1 MKSRGWLKRKRAAA
15 ANRNSHSGG
24 LARPNK
30 ALEISESMNE
40 NITELHNI
48 FTFTPDLVIRDFESK
63 LIEGRLALVYLTG
76 LVDKNS
82 INNNVLRPLL
92 APLERGQT
100 SIMDLLSVGKVTTLY
115 DFNEVEEA
123 ILQGSSLLFIEG
135 RKEALSVETHGWPQR
150 AIEDP
155 QLEASLKGAHQGF
168 VETGIQNIALIR
180 RYIPNRELKIKEYLI
195 GERGASKV
203 SVLFLADVCKPEV
216 LQELENRIKKINVDT
231 ILNTGE
237 LEEFIEDNPYSPF
250 PQFITTERPDSAA
263 SHILQGRIVVV
274 VDRSPSVLVG
284 PVSFAS
290 FFQNVDDYS
299 TRWLVSTFIRLLRFL
314 AFLIATFL
322 PAIYIAVISF
332 NYEVIPLDLII
343 SVGESRERVPFPPLL
358 EAVMMELT
366 LEMLR
371 EAGVRLPAPIGQT
384 VGIVG
389 GIVIGQAVVQAG
401 IVSNI
406 MVIVVAFTA
415 ISSFIIP
422 NYDMASAIRLIR
434 FLMMGLAAMFGI
446 VGIVIGFMTLIGH
459 LISLESLGVPYG
471 SPLAPVR
478 FKDWKDFFIRLPLF
492 KMTERPVSAR
502 AVQSQRLEDDRQKE
516 EGK

>member
-1 MKSRGWLKRKRAAA
+1 MKSRGWLKRKRASA
-15 ANRNSHSGG
+15 ANRSHSYS
-24 LARPNK
+24 AAPSH
-30 ALEISESMNE
+30 EISDRLDE
-40 NITELHNI
+40 NIAVLQNI
-48 FTFTPDLVIRDFESK
+48 FTLTPDLVIRHFESK
-63 LIEGRLALVYLTG
+63 FVEGRVALVYLTG

-82 INNNVLRPLL
+82 INNNVLRPMLSSN
-92 APLERGQT
+92 ERGNT
-100 SIMDLLSVGKVTTLY
+100 SIFDLLSVGEVANVY
-115 DFNEVEEA
+115 DFPAVEQA
-123 ILQGSSLLFIEG
+123 ILQGNCVLFIDG
-135 RKEALSVETHGWPQR
+135 RKEVLSVETNGWPQR

-180 RYIPNRELKIKEYLI
+180 RYLPNRELKIREYLV
-195 GERGASKV
+195 GERGICKV
-203 SVLFLADVCKPEV
+203 SVLYFSDVVNPEV
-216 LQELENRIKKINVDT
+216 LQELEDRIKIIKIDS

-237 LEEFIEDNPYSPF
+237 LEELIEDNPYSPF
-250 PQFITTERPDSAA
+250 PQFMTTERPDSAA
-263 SHILQGRIVVV
+263 SHILQGKIVVI

-284 PVSFAS
+284 PASFAS

-299 TRWLVSTFIRLLRFL
+299 TRWLVATFIRILRFL
-314 AFLIATFL
+314 AFMIATFL

-332 NYEVIPLDLII
+332 NYEVIPLDLIL

-358 EAVMMELT
+358 EAMMMELT

-389 GIVIGQAVVQAG
+389 GIVIGNAVVQAG
-401 IVSNI
+401 VVSNI

-422 NYDMASAIRLIR
+422 NYDMASAVRLIR

-459 LISLESLGVPYG
+459 LISLESLRVPYG

-478 FKDWKDFFIRLPLF
+478 FKDWKDFLIRFPLF
-492 KMTERPVSAR
+492 KMINRPVSSR
-502 AVQSQRLEDDRQKE
+502 AVQERRQGDNRP
-516 EGK
+516 EGDGK